1 LPINDEEYARL
12 IRRKIGGILIFIHRR
27 IYTPPKAWD
36 NAGFPPSFAFLG
48 AEKQNCKAVTIPYN
62 VSMFI
67 DQVEIYVKSGK
78 GGDGMVHFHREKFI
92 PRGGPDGGDGGKG
105 GDVIFEVKSTLN
117 ALSSFRQNQKFKAEE
132 GIKGGPSQMTG
143 RNGKDLIIYVP
154 PGTVLFDAD
163 TNELI
168 GDLTTPGQKLTVL
181 KGGRGGRGN
190 QHFATSRNQV
200 PHTAEKGEPNQEKHL
215 KLELKLIA
223 DIGLIG
229 VPNAGKSTLL
239 SVLTNAKP
247 KIAPYPFT
255 TLEPNLGVAEIDV
268 NTTVVLADIPGLIEG
283 ASQGAGLGHDFLRH
297 IQRTRVLIHL
307 LDGLSED
314 PVADYSQINSE
325 LALFDPNLAKKPQIV
340 ALNKIDQP
348 EVQERL
354 GELQKKFKKLGVDLT
369 TVSALARTNTRE
381 LLIKAYQ
388 KLEQTPPIEEV
399 ELPLPVYKPKEDPRE
414 FQVTREGTN
423 EWRISGVA
431 IERAASMTYW
441 QHDGSV
447 RRFQKIMETLG
458 VDEALRKAGVHEG
471 DTVAIG
477 EFELEWQE

>member
-1 LPINDEEYARL
+1 MMRVS
-12 IRRKIGGILIFIHRR
+12 R
-27 IYTPPKAWD
+27 
-36 NAGFPPSFAFLG
+36 SFFSNGKTYYPQDCFAYPQDCF
-48 AEKQNCKAVTIPYN
+48 AYPQDRFAYN
-62 VSMFI
+62 GCMFT
-67 DQVEIYVKSGK
+67 DQVVIHVKSGK
-78 GGDGMVHFHREKFI
+78 GGDGMVHFHREKFV

-117 ALSSFRQNQKFKAEE
+117 TLASFRQNQKFRAED
-132 GIKGGPSQMTG
+132 GIKGGPSQMSG
-143 RNGKDLIIYVP
+143 RYGDDLILYVP
-154 PGTVLFDAD
+154 PGTVIFDAD
-163 TNELI
+163 TGELL
-168 GDLTTPGQKLTVL
+168 GDLTKPGEKLTVL

-200 PHTAEKGEPNQEKHL
+200 PRTAEKGEPAQEKRVR
-215 KLELKLIA
+215 LELKLIA

-239 SVLTNAKP
+239 TVLTNARP

-255 TLEPNLGVAEIDV
+255 TLEPNLGVANIDI

-325 LALFDPNLAKKPQIV
+325 LSLFDPNLAKKPQIV

-354 GELQKKFKKLGVDLT
+354 GDIEKKFKKLKVELMT
-369 TVSALARTNTRE
+369 ISALARTNTRE
-381 LLIKAYQ
+381 LLVKAYQ
-388 KLEQTPPIEEV
+388 KLEEAPPLEDVEV
-399 ELPLPVYKPKEDPRE
+399 PLPLYKPKEDPRE
-414 FQVTREGTN
+414 FTVTREGAN
-423 EWRISGVA
+423 EWRISGVS

-447 RRFQKIMETLG
+447 RRFQRIMETLG
-458 VDEALRKAGVHEG
+458 VDEALRKAGVQEG